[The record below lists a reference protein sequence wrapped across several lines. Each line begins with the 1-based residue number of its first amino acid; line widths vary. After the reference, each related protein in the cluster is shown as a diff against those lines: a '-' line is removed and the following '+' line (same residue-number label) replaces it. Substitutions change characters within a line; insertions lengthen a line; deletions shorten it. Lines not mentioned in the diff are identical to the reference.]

1 MKQISNSICTPYVE
15 KMAKEILDALLAQR
29 IKAFKQC
36 IAQSDNKALKTEM
49 NQKLDKLQQAYSH
62 EFYKQLLQQ
71 TTQEIMSAMQSK
83 VESAEINLI
92 NAEYFNLT
100 GRLK

>member
-1 MKQISNSICTPYVE
+1 
-15 KMAKEILDALLAQR
+15 
-29 IKAFKQC
+29 
-36 IAQSDNKALKTEM
+36 M